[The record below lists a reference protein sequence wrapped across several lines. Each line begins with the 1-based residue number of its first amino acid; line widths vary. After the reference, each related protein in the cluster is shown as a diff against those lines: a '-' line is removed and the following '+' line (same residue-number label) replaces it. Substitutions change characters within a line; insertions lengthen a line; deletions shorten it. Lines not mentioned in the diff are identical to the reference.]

1 MIATR
6 FKDDTNALNATHVT
20 DPNQIVE
27 IIQKSLCWN
36 VLQGG
41 REFMRGSDV
50 AFAEKSLNHPRSG
63 RLSLVC
69 TLDHVAARFTNGK
82 NCSVANSEPFF
93 ARFVRLK
100 LPTLKGCDVFL
111 SYTHGYIVL

>member
-1 MIATR
+1 MVATR

-41 REFMRGSDV
+41 RESIRGSDV
-50 AFAEKSLNHPRSG
+50 AFAEGP
-63 RLSLVC
+63 
-69 TLDHVAARFTNGK
+69 
-82 NCSVANSEPFF
+82 VANQT
-93 ARFVRLK
+93 RLVSAAQSRA
-100 LPTLKGCDVFL
+100 LVGT
-111 SYTHGYIVL
+111 

>member
-41 REFMRGSDV
+41 REFMRGRDI
-50 AFAEKSLNHPRSG
+50 AEKSLNHPRPGPFSF
-63 RLSLVC
+63 VC
-69 TLDHVAARFTNGK
+69 TLNHVAARFTNGK

-100 LPTLKGCDVFL
+100 LPTLQGSDVLF
-111 SYTHGYIVL
+111 S